1 MWCTVMCMR
10 TNIVLDEQ
18 LVAEAMRLSKA
29 KTKKALVEEALRTL
43 VAVRSKEEKARR
55 YERGLRRLRGRL
67 ESIGR
72 GDSAVDIL
80 RQDRERS

>member
-1 MWCTVMCMR
+1 MR
-10 TNIVLDEQ
+10 TNIVLDER

-43 VAVRSKEEKARR
+43 VAVRSREEKARR
-55 YERGLRRLRGRL
+55 YERGLRRLHKRLDGICRG
-67 ESIGR
+67 E
-72 GDSAVDIL
+72 SAVDIL

>member
-1 MWCTVMCMR
+1 MR
-10 TNIVLDEQ
+10 TNIVLDER

-43 VAVRSKEEKARR
+43 VAVRSREEKARR
-55 YERGLRRLRGRL
+55 YERGMRRLHERLDALGRD
-67 ESIGR
+67 E
-72 GDSAVDIL
+72 SAVDIL